1 MKTKK
6 LLVNTGQEKYSII
19 IGSKLISNLR
29 KIIKS
34 ESINFIKC
42 LIIADKN
49 VPKEKINLI
58 KDQLNNKD
66 LYIYYIKAN
75 EKNKNQ
81 RTTSEILE
89 ILLRHNFSK
98 EDVLISVGGGITG
111 DVAGYAASLFKRG
124 LKFINIPTT
133 LLAQVDSSIGGKTG
147 VNTKYGKNLI
157 GTFYQPKL
165 VITDTDFLNT
175 LPKREIICGYGE
187 ILKHSLI
194 CDKKLFQFLN
204 KNLGEI
210 LQFKSPYIQKTIYES
225 CKIKKR
231 VVEKDEK
238 EKNIRKILNFGH
250 TFAHAIEVKNNYS
263 KNTTH
268 GEAVL
273 VGMILA
279 TKLSVIKKACNQ
291 KVLKEVL
298 NIYKANNLD
307 YILRKYK
314 NVREINSLIPYLKN
328 DKKNNDEKINFILI
342 NRIGKTAMPNKHKI
356 SINELKR
363 HVKYLT
369 QY

>member
-1 MKTKK
+1 M
-6 LLVNTGQEKYSII
+6 
-19 IGSKLISNLR
+19 R
-29 KIIKS
+29 MH
-34 ESINFIKC
+34 
-42 LIIADKN
+42 
-49 VPKEKINLI
+49 
-58 KDQLNNKD
+58 QLNNKD

-89 ILLRHNFSK
+89 ILLRRNFSR
-98 EDVLISVGGGITG
+98 EDVLISLGGGITG

-225 CKIKKR
+225 CKIKK
-231 VVEKDEK
+231 K
-238 EKNIRKILNFGH
+238 
-250 TFAHAIEVKNNYS
+250 S
-263 KNTTH
+263 
-268 GEAVL
+268 
-273 VGMILA
+273 
-279 TKLSVIKKACNQ
+279 S
-291 KVLKEVL
+291 
-298 NIYKANNLD
+298 
-307 YILRKYK
+307 
-314 NVREINSLIPYLKN
+314 
-328 DKKNNDEKINFILI
+328 
-342 NRIGKTAMPNKHKI
+342 GKG
-356 SINELKR
+356 
-363 HVKYLT
+363 
-369 QY
+369 